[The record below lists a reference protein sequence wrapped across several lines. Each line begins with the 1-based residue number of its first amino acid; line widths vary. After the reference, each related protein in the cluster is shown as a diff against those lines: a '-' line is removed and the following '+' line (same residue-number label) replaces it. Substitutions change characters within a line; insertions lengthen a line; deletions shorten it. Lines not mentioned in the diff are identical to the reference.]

1 MILLVRLQR
10 ILARRSGHASI
21 ELDDPN
27 PRDHKTMLEQVE
39 EGDVLREDD
48 RLGRGVGLLHVVQLL
63 EKGLDLGG

>member
-10 ILARRSGHASI
+10 ILACRCGHASI

-48 RLGRGVGLLHVVQLL
+48 RFRGRIPLLHQMELL
-63 EKGLDLGG
+63 H